1 MSSSEATIFGRVFAQ
16 WGRPGV
22 AAYHFDA
29 PENCYLSCPG
39 PPRALEHRQR
49 FSIEASCM
57 AGSCLGRG
65 GRVPLR
71 RLAAV
76 GPGSGIEY
84 GFMSTTTEKAVALR
98 YGQDWDAARGLS
110 YVMEFA
116 LDSLNR
122 GALLQWLSQYP
133 GEAEVLYQGDGRRG
147 LRGFT

>member
-1 MSSSEATIFGRVFAQ
+1 MPAPRQVYRGAAGMRLPAQFEHPSKFGSRLSGPGRLSTASASQLRQ
-16 WGRPGV
+16 WVLHGG
-22 AAYHFDA
+22 
-29 PENCYLSCPG
+29 LCP
-39 PPRALEHRQR
+39 
-49 FSIEASCM
+49 
-57 AGSCLGRG
+57 GRG
-65 GRVPLR
+65 GRVPLT
-71 RLAAV
+71 RLAAL

-84 GFMSTTTEKAVALR
+84 GFMSTTTERTVALR

-133 GEAEVLYQGDGRRG
+133 GEAEVLYRGDRGWG

>member
-1 MSSSEATIFGRVFAQ
+1 
-16 WGRPGV
+16 
-22 AAYHFDA
+22 
-29 PENCYLSCPG
+29 
-39 PPRALEHRQR
+39 
-49 FSIEASCM
+49 M
-57 AGSCLGRG
+57 AGLYLGRG
-65 GRVPLR
+65 GRVPLTC
-71 RLAAV
+71 LAAL

-98 YGQDWDAARGLS
+98 YGQDWDVERGLS

-133 GEAEVLYQGDGRRG
+133 GEAEVLCRGDRRRG

>member
-1 MSSSEATIFGRVFAQ
+1 
-16 WGRPGV
+16 
-22 AAYHFDA
+22 
-29 PENCYLSCPG
+29 
-39 PPRALEHRQR
+39 
-49 FSIEASCM
+49 M
-57 AGSCLGRG
+57 AGLYLGRG
-65 GRVPLR
+65 GRVPLTC
-71 RLAAV
+71 LAAL

-98 YGQDWDAARGLS
+98 YGQDWDVERGLS

-133 GEAEVLYQGDGRRG
+133 GEAEVLSRGDRGWG